1 MIQLISHG
9 KPAKA
14 NTIGTGPPCHIWSL
28 KDLVESRYDSVM
40 QMIRRDDGLAE
51 KVSSWIMD
59 IRIEAK
65 KIEETCSE
73 DETKEVL

>member
-1 MIQLISHG
+1 MTAS
-9 KPAKA
+9 
-14 NTIGTGPPCHIWSL
+14 
-28 KDLVESRYDSVM
+28 M

-51 KVSSWIMD
+51 KVSAWIMD